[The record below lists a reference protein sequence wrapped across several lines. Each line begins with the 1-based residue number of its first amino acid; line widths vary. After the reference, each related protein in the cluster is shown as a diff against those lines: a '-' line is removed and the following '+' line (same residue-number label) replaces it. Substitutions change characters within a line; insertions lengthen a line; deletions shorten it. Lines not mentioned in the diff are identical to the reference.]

1 MIHQSH
7 PWAYIWRKT
16 YFEIIHAPQCSLQH
30 YLQKPRH
37 GVNLNTYWQ
46 MSRWR
51 RCGTYDNGMLL
62 NLKNKGNNVISSNMD
77 GHRDYHS
84 KWSQRQK
91 SYDINSMWNLKS
103 DTNELI
109 YKTET
114 DSKLWLPKGKGGG
127 RDKLEGGNNLH
138 TLLYKNR

>member
-1 MIHQSH
+1 
-7 PWAYIWRKT
+7 
-16 YFEIIHAPQCSLQH
+16 
-30 YLQKPRH
+30 
-37 GVNLNTYWQ
+37 
-46 MSRWR
+46 
-51 RCGTYDNGMLL
+51 MLL

-77 GHRDYHS
+77 GHRDCHS
-84 KWSQRQK
+84 KRSQRQI
-91 SYDINSMWNLKS
+91 SDDITSMWTLKS

-114 DSKLWLPKGKGGG
+114 DSKLWLPKWKGGG